1 MKKILFPTDFSEN
14 SVHAFVYAL
23 HMAKK
28 LQAEILT
35 MHVFPTDAGV
45 FSGYPAILS
54 QNYNSNEWS
63 DFENYKSEVP
73 KLRQL
78 AEKHHAGSVRISHT
92 LERGEVVEKILE
104 IEESENIDYII
115 LGTKGATGLKE
126 IFLGTV
132 AEQVINRAKGMV
144 LAIPSN
150 CMFPTVA
157 KILLLAKYEQPYLKI
172 VRQLLPVADALHA
185 HIDVLQIK
193 DAPDKDEAQMMK
205 AWQREF
211 ADADIHFHMQATKA
225 LEGTAIDFAAMHR
238 SNLVAMAVH
247 EKGLFEKLFFF
258 SFSRQMTFHSQ
269 IPILAIH
276 SKKID

>member
-14 SVHAFVYAL
+14 SLHAFTYAL
-23 HMAKK
+23 QMAKK

-35 MHVFPTDAGV
+35 MHVFPVDVNV
-45 FSGYPAILS
+45 FSEYSAVLA
-54 QNYNSNEWS
+54 QNYDINEWS

-104 IEESENIDYII
+104 IEESENIDCII

-144 LAIPSN
+144 LAVPAN
-150 CMFPTVA
+150 CIFPTVT
-157 KILLLAKYEQPYLKI
+157 KILLLAKYEQPYFKI
-172 VRQLLPVADALHA
+172 VQQLLPVADALHA

-193 DAPDKDEAQMMK
+193 NAPDKDEAQTMK
-205 AWQREF
+205 AWQREL
-211 ADADIHFHMQATKA
+211 ADADIHFHMQTTNAI
-225 LEGTAIDFAAMHR
+225 EGSAIDFAAMHR
-238 SNLVAMAVH
+238 SNFVAMAVH
-247 EKGLFEKLFFF
+247 EKGFFEKLFFF
-258 SFSRQMTFHSQ
+258 SLSRQMTFHSQ

-276 SKKID
+276 SKKIN